1 MSEDS
6 LLEFPCDLPVKI
18 FGRNTDGFR
27 EIVFGIVTSHFG
39 EPSEEQI
46 REQLSRNSGYTSLTI
61 TVQAISRKQIDALYQ
76 ELSSSDD
83 VMMVL

>member
-6 LLEFPCDLPVKI
+6 LLEFPCDLPIKI
-18 FGRNTDGFR
+18 FGRNTDSFR
-27 EIVFGIVTSHFG
+27 ELVLGIIGSHFG
-39 EPSEEQI
+39 APPEQQI
-46 REQLSRNSGYTSLTI
+46 REKLSRNNGYTSLTI
-61 TVQAISRKQIDALYQ
+61 TVRAESREQVDALYQ

>member
-6 LLEFPCDLPVKI
+6 LLEFPCDLPIKI
-18 FGRNTDGFR
+18 FGRNTDSFR
-27 EIVFGIVTSHFG
+27 ELVLGIIGSHFG
-39 EPSEEQI
+39 APSEQRI
-46 REQLSRNSGYTSLTI
+46 REKLSRNNGYTSLTI
-61 TVQAISRKQIDALYQ
+61 TVRAESREQVDALYQ

>member
-6 LLEFPCDLPVKI
+6 LLKFPCDLPVKI
-18 FGRNTDGFR
+18 FGRNTDSFR
-27 EIVFGIVTSHFG
+27 KLVLGIVGSHFG
-39 EPSEEQI
+39 APSEQQI
-46 REQLSRNSGYTSLTI
+46 REQLSRNNGYTSLTI
-61 TVQAISRKQIDALYQ
+61 TVQAKSRDQVDALYQ